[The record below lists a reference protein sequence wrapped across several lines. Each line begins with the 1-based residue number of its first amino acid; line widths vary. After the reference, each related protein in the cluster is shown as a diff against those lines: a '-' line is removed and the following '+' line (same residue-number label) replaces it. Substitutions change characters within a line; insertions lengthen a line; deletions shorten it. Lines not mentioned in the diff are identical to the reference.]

1 MNATIATSIRTAIVA
16 TVGGAAITLAALGLS
31 AAPASA
37 ANGSIQQTCEQN
49 PGAYAAG
56 AVRGVYS
63 TQKSGFDRVQT
74 CKVYD
79 ATGKLLGTF
88 NTYDYGFYKVPGPVA
103 TPPVKSA
110 R

>member
-1 MNATIATSIRTAIVA
+1 MNATIRTAIVA
-16 TVGGAAITLAALGLS
+16 TVGGAAIALGALGLS
-31 AAPASA
+31 APASA
-37 ANGSIQQTCEQN
+37 ANDSIRQTCEQN

-63 TQKSGFDRVQT
+63 TYKSGVDRVQV

-79 ATGKLLGTF
+79 ANGNLLGTT
-88 NTYDYGFYKVPGPVA
+88 NKYDYGFYKVPAPVA